1 MDRLGA
7 MQQFVRV
14 AELGSFSAAAQQLDV
29 ARSVVTRQIAT
40 LESHLGTQLIARST
54 RRLSLTTAGADY
66 LEKCRV
72 ILNLVDA
79 AESGVAADRHAP
91 RGLIRMSVPLSY
103 GRRYLSPHLLAFARQ
118 YPEVSLDIDYIDR
131 RSRLIAEGIDL
142 AIRITGRLDGGDITR
157 RISGSRMLLVA
168 SPQYLARHGE
178 PQHPRDLAHH
188 ECLAYTGAATPSS
201 WEFQI
206 DGRPQNIAV
215 HTRLQANNGDALI
228 DAAIAGFGICFTPE
242 FMAADALAADTLR
255 QTLTAFALADLGIYL
270 VLPGNRHVPHRVRVL
285 MDYLAARLGPE
296 PPWQQVALRS
306 DATR

>member
-1 MDRLGA
+1 MDRLAA

-14 AELGSFSAAAQQLDV
+14 AELGSFSAAAQQLDL
-29 ARSVVTRQIAT
+29 ARSIVTRQVAA

-79 AESGVAADRHAP
+79 AESGVAAERHAP

-103 GRRYLSPHLLAFARQ
+103 GRRYLSPHLLDFARQ

-142 AIRITGRLDGGDITR
+142 AIRITGRLEAGDITR
-157 RISGSRMLLVA
+157 RISSSRMLVVA
-168 SPQYLARHGE
+168 SPHYLARHGE
-178 PQHPRDLAHH
+178 PQHPQELAHH
-188 ECLAYTGAATPSS
+188 ECLAYTGASNPSH

-206 DGRPQNIAV
+206 DGRAHGVAV
-215 HTRLQANNGDALI
+215 PTRLQANNGDALI
-228 DAAIAGFGICFTPE
+228 DAAVAGFGLCLTPE
-242 FMAADALAADTLR
+242 FMAADALASGALR
-255 QTLTAFALADLGIYL
+255 QTLGAFAVSPVGIYL
-270 VLPGNRHVPHRVRVL
+270 VLPSNRHVPHRVRVL

-296 PPWQQVALRS
+296 PPWQRAAS
-306 DATR
+306 AAAATH